1 MDDLAYYIAIY
12 YPHLLT
18 EEERLAQWTLLG
30 EAKVR
35 SAEHPEL
42 KRMLGNRWISK
53 DPAVLKLL
61 SDGPDAFWARLRE
74 RVMRDSPNEVF
85 LNNCP
90 RCAALAKT
98 PTAKQCPKCF
108 YSWHDEP

>member
-1 MDDLAYYIAIY
+1 MDDLAHYIAIY

-18 EEERLAQWTLLG
+18 EEERLAQRTLLG

-35 SAEHPEL
+35 NAEDL
-42 KRMLGNRWISK
+42 GFKSVLGNHYISK

-61 SDGPDAFWARLRE
+61 SDGPDVFWARVRE

-90 RCAALAKT
+90 RCSALAKT

-108 YSWHDEP
+108 YSWHDDA